1 MEERSISMPVEAPQA
16 ARDVAGGPGSL
27 GDPRTL
33 QILTTEHWSLLS
45 ARSLVYNEAFS
56 RAGMFLSFLSAT
68 LVALGL
74 IATAVGFSDGFLMIA
89 AVLLAID
96 VFIGAASLARIASA
110 SSDDIRFLQAMN
122 RIRHAY
128 VEMSPAVAP
137 YLMGGHHD
145 DPTTVLSM
153 YGPVE
158 ATPAT
163 SFVHGLTTT
172 PGMVGVITAAVG
184 AALAAVLAML
194 ATHHPLIA
202 AVAGVGTFALL
213 FILIVAISMRTI
225 GTFWAG
231 MHTMFP
237 KDGSDQSRPDGR

>member
-1 MEERSISMPVEAPQA
+1 
-16 ARDVAGGPGSL
+16 
-27 GDPRTL
+27 
-33 QILTTEHWSLLS
+33 
-45 ARSLVYNEAFS
+45 
-56 RAGMFLSFLSAT
+56 MFLSFLSAT

-74 IATAVGFSDGFLMIA
+74 IATAVGFSDGFLMVA

-110 SSDDIRFLQAMN
+110 SADDIRFLQAMN

-128 VEMSPAVAP
+128 VEMTPVVEP
-137 YLMGGHHD
+137 YFMGGHHD
-145 DPTTVLSM
+145 DPATVLSM

-158 ATPAT
+158 STPVT
-163 SFVHGLTTT
+163 SIVHGLTTT

-194 ATHHPLIA
+194 ATHDPVA
-202 AVAGVGTFALL
+202 AGVTGVVTFVVL
-213 FILIVAISMRTI
+213 FFLIIVVSMRTI
-225 GTFWAG
+225 GRFWAG

-237 KDGSDQSRPDGR
+237 KDAADESGPSPR